1 MPAVRRSSR
10 LLAGPVRLGNLLVD
24 EERMQAYIGE
34 RRVWLTYLE
43 FRLLLEL
50 AARAGSVVTR
60 AELLDRVWGDA
71 ATPARRLDVQISRL
85 RSTLGGIEGW
95 TITTA
100 RKRGYSLAPDGA
112 GAAASLS
119 AGSQVEV

>member
-60 AELLDRVWGDA
+60 EELLHRVWGDP

-85 RSTLGGIEGW
+85 RSNLGNIEGW
-95 TITTA
+95 AITTA
-100 RKRGYSLAPDGA
+100 RKRGYALAPSGA
-112 GAAASLS
+112 GAAAALTVGRS
-119 AGSQVEV
+119 GQG

>member
-10 LLAGPVRLGNLLVD
+10 LLAGPLRLGNLLLD

-60 AELLDRVWGDA
+60 EELLVRVWGDA
-71 ATPARRLDVQISRL
+71 ATPARRIDVQISRL
-85 RSTLGGIEGW
+85 RSNLGGIEGW
-95 TITTA
+95 AITTA
-100 RKRGYSLAPDGA
+100 RKRGYVLAPDGA
-112 GAAASLS
+112 STTSSGAA
-119 AGSQVEV
+119 GS

>member
-1 MPAVRRSSR
+1 MPAVRRASR
-10 LLAGPVRLGNLLVD
+10 LLGGPVRLGNLLVD

-60 AELLDRVWGDA
+60 EELLDRVWGDP

-85 RSTLGGIEGW
+85 RSNLGGVEGW
-95 TITTA
+95 AITTA
-100 RKRGYSLAPDGA
+100 RKRGYSLAPDGS
-112 GAAASLS
+112 GSTPSLTP
-119 AGSQVEV
+119 AR

>member
-60 AELLDRVWGDA
+60 EELLDRVWGDA

-85 RSTLGGIEGW
+85 RSNLGRIEGW
-95 TITTA
+95 AITTA
-100 RKRGYSLAPDGA
+100 RKRGYALAPDGTSTTPSFTT
-112 GAAASLS
+112 GS
-119 AGSQVEV
+119 AVED

>member
-1 MPAVRRSSR
+1 MPAVRRTAR
-10 LLAGPVRLGNLLVD
+10 LLGGPLRLGNLLID
-24 EERMQAYIGE
+24 EERLQAYLDE

-60 AELLDRVWGDA
+60 EELLERVWGDA
-71 ATPARRLDVQISRL
+71 ATPPRRLDVQISRL
-85 RSTLGGIEGW
+85 RSSLAGLEGW

-100 RKRGYSLAPDGA
+100 RQRGYALIPQSGHPSAA
-112 GAAASLS
+112 GES
-119 AGSQVEV
+119 ATRPG